1 MFFKKNKEDKMI
13 DYELL
18 MTSPNDINACIIEGL
33 LNSNGIECKLK
44 YDADIEWMRVYI
56 GRSLCSVNIYVKKDK
71 IDEAKKLL
79 NDMEQEDEG
88 STYEENLKVFINY
101 FKDGIEKEKNNNL
114 GFELEHIIVDEN
126 NNSISYYGD
135 NGIEKMLEVLSEEY
149 DEKVFSLKGR
159 IIGLNRKNVAI
170 TLEPAAQF
178 EVSMGPFD
186 NIKKIKEEYEK
197 FLTPV
202 LKYLNKF
209 NYQISYT
216 GYHPKSK
223 IDDLKLIP
231 KNRYEYMLDYFKNVG
246 EYGKNMMKG
255 SASAQVSID
264 YYSEEDFIKKF
275 RLANILSPAFSLLT
289 DNTAVFEGEVYD
301 KYMMRTVIWNDT
313 DKDRSMIVKDSLN
326 KKFGFLEYAK
336 YILNSPA
343 ILTMENNK
351 ATYTKE
357 KPIKDI
363 YKDKIIT
370 KEEAEHLLSMF
381 FPDVR
386 LKKYIEIRMA
396 DAMPLKYCLGY
407 IALIKGI
414 FYNEDN
420 LNYFLKKTEFVTDEI
435 AAKTKLDLIENGYE
449 ADIYKEKADEFII
462 NLLDKAKDA
471 LDEEEKEYIN
481 PLINLAKN
489 KTTLAKENIK
499 AFKTNDKKNLI

>member
-1 MFFKKNKEDKMI
+1 MFFNKNKEEKMI

-33 LNSNGIECKLK
+33 LNSNGIECELK

-56 GRSLCSVNIYVKKDK
+56 GRSLCNVNIYVKKDK

-79 NDMEQEDEG
+79 NEADKENAND
-88 STYEENLKVFINY
+88 TYEENLKVLINY

-126 NNSISYYGD
+126 NNSVSYYGD
-135 NGIEKMLEVLSEEY
+135 NGIENMLKTLSEEY

-159 IIGLNRKNVAI
+159 IIGLNKKNVSI

-178 EVSMGPFD
+178 EVSMGPF
-186 NIKKIKEEYEK
+186 NKIKKIKEEYKK
-197 FLTPV
+197 FLNPV
-202 LKYLNKF
+202 LKYLDKF
-209 NYQISYT
+209 NYKISYT

-231 KNRYEYMLDYFKNVG
+231 KNRYEYMLDYFSKVG
-246 EYGKNMMKG
+246 EHGKNMMKG
-255 SASAQVSID
+255 SASAQVSVD

-275 RLANILSPAFSLLT
+275 RLANVLSPALSLLT
-289 DNTAVFEGEVYD
+289 DNTPIFEGEIYD

-313 DKDRSMIVKDSLN
+313 DKDRSMIVKDALN

-343 ILTMENNK
+343 ILTMEDNK

-357 KPIKDI
+357 ELIKDI

-370 KEEAEHLLSMF
+370 KSEAEHLLSMF

-396 DAMPLKYCLGY
+396 DAMPLNYCLGY

-414 FYNEDN
+414 FYNDEN
-420 LNYFLKKTEFVTDEI
+420 LNYFLKKTEFVTNEI
-435 AAKTKLDLIENGYE
+435 AAKTKLNLIENGYE
-449 ADIYKEKADEFII
+449 ADIYNEKADEFII
-462 NLLDKAKDA
+462 DLLNRAKSA
-471 LDEEEKEYIN
+471 LSDEERDYIF
-481 PLINLAKN
+481 PLMELAKN
-489 KTTLAKENIK
+489 KITLAKENIK
-499 AFKTNDKKNLI
+499 AFKTNNNKNLI